1 MARRPTISDLAA
13 QAGVSVATV
22 DRVLNGRHP
31 VREETANRVLQAA
44 NAIGFHAA
52 ALIEQRLRPALAQY
66 RLGFILQKP
75 GQYFYREF
83 AREIGVAASAVAG
96 CRIVP
101 VIDHATS
108 QAPLD
113 LAAKLTDMARKVDAV
128 AMVAPDHP
136 TLAAAVE
143 AVRGK
148 GVPVYSLLSDFATGV
163 RDGYFGVSNRK
174 VGRTAAWIIAK
185 TAKAPGKV
193 ALFVGSH
200 RFQGHELREIGFRS
214 YFREH
219 APEFQV
225 LDTMVNLETRQIAH
239 EATIDLLHRHAD
251 LAGLYVAGGGMEGAI
266 LALREEG
273 RSGHPIAVVN
283 EITPDTRSALTD
295 GVVAMAIAT
304 PLPELCREVVG
315 AMVRRLSGEGAEA
328 PGETFLPFD
337 IYLPENI

>member
-1 MARRPTISDLAA
+1 
-13 QAGVSVATV
+13 V

-31 VREETANRVLQAA
+31 VREETAGKVLQAA

-52 ALIEQRLRPALAQY
+52 ALIEQRLRPELPHY

-83 AREIGVAASAVAG
+83 AREIGAAAAAATG
-96 CRIVP
+96 CRVTP
-101 VIDHATS
+101 VIDHAAS

-113 LAAKLTDMARKVDAV
+113 LAATLNEVARKVDAV

-136 TLAAAVE
+136 TLGAAVE
-143 AVRGK
+143 ALKAK
-148 GVPVYSLLSDFATGV
+148 GIPVYALLSDFATGI

-185 TAKAPGKV
+185 IAKMPGKV

-239 EATIDLLHRHAD
+239 EATIDVLHRHAD

-273 RSGHPIAVVN
+273 RNGHPVAVVN
-283 EITPDTRSALTD
+283 EITPETRAALTD

-304 PLPELCREVVG
+304 PLTELCREVVG
-315 AMVRRLSGEGAEA
+315 AMVRRLSGEGGDG

-337 IYLPENI
+337 IYLPENV